1 MKRLITI
8 LGCLVL
14 MSISVY
20 AEEYSPWAKE
30 SIESAIEAWIVP
42 DTLQSDYTSNITR
55 REFCQLA
62 VQTYMAKTGYT
73 IPEDLQTPFTDIDDD
88 YVTAAYSLEIVSG
101 VGDDKFNPHSPITRQ
116 EAAVMLDNLAYMA
129 GVDNSKSKEDKYAD
143 EEYFA
148 DWAED
153 AIYKVSAVDSG
164 GTPVMTGTGDNK
176 FSPWMNY
183 TREQAI
189 ATMYRL
195 YNCEAVPVLI
205 PPEQRDNM
213 IYIGGGYFD
222 TSTCK
227 TTLFLEDIDVPED
240 CSTEFV
246 AVSRNEIYYILH
258 KYSDDDDILPK
269 DQHIQT
275 LYRIN
280 TDGTGNMALTPEA
293 YNVYVGHRY
302 IYYVPIDEKTTVV
315 RINLEGTDPVRVD
328 LSSVGGEGGW
338 CSIEADKKDTA
349 YINLNTGDYIE
360 DRTETEH
367 IYTYD
372 FSTDTAVEIS
382 KDTMTEWMRTDTP
395 SDGRYR
401 YYIHVY
407 YYDPFRNGADYQ
419 LHRCKM
425 DGSEDIILNLDLYND
440 FYPMDPPVVYKGKLY
455 APNSEDGQLAI
466 FIYDNEG
473 KETIFRPSP
482 VDTVEYLHYYDSIER
497 TSGFIGIKDD
507 RIYYHHR
514 VGSRLDNRTHI
525 HSVNIDGTGDKQ
537 LTHVTDDGSVIIL
550 GN

>member
-164 GTPVMTGTGDNK
+164 RTPVMTGTGDNK

-205 PPEQRDNM
+205 PPKQRNNM

-222 TSTCK
+222 TAVCK
-227 TTLFLEDIDVPED
+227 TALFLEDIDIPED

-269 DQHIQT
+269 DQHIQI

-302 IYYVPIDEKTTVV
+302 IYYVPMDEKTTVV
-315 RINLEGTDPVRVD
+315 RINLDGTDPVRAD
-328 LSSVGGEGGW
+328 FSSAGGEEGW
-338 CSIEADKKDTA
+338 CSIEADDMETV
-349 YINLNTGDYIE
+349 YINLNTGNYLE
-360 DRTETEH
+360 DWTETEH

-372 FSTDTAVEIS
+372 FSTDTAVEIP

-401 YYIHVY
+401 YYIHVN
-407 YYDPFRNGADYQ
+407 YYDPFRNGADYE

-425 DGSEDIILNLDLYND
+425 DGSEDIILNPDLYND

-466 FIYDNEG
+466 FIYDSAG

-482 VDTVEYLHYYDSIER
+482 VDTVEYLHYYDSIES

-514 VGSRLDNRTHI
+514 VGSRLDNQTHI